1 MQTCQE
7 WTEHY
12 LKKPGWYWVYQELDR
27 GLGTYCQPY
36 LIENENNIPLY
47 AKAFYG
53 PIEAP
58 EMPDEFVSDVYKKQ
72 KI

>member
-1 MQTCQE
+1 MPQIE
-7 WTEHY
+7 WSA
-12 LKKPGWYWVYQELDR
+12 KWPKIPGWYWVYQELER

-36 LIENENNIPLY
+36 LIEEPVHIPIY

-53 PIEAP
+53 PLQAP